1 MSFRVAFS
9 FSPTI
14 VRYHPIA
21 SFFGLAI
28 VREITVTLDN
38 PRTVAPDN
46 DIVCSHKSK
55 LEGIS

>member
-9 FSPTI
+9 FSPSI
-14 VRYHPIA
+14 VRYYPIA
-21 SFFGLAI
+21 SFFDLVV

-38 PRTVAPDN
+38 PRTVASDN